1 MLQWRLQ
8 YAVPIEHGKETTYE
22 QWFEKLAEERA
33 AMEPP
38 QPPPAPL
45 LERPDLFMEL
55 AFVYSAFWELD
66 ASRPVTSGPGPIP
79 YGEVTGWL
87 NEHDVE
93 GDLRDIIRFLLMEM
107 DRAYLQH
114 RIEQAE
120 KARKKQEEANKHK
133 DKRRGRRLK

>member
-1 MLQWRLQ
+1 
-8 YAVPIEHGKETTYE
+8 
-22 QWFEKLAEERA
+22 
-33 AMEPP
+33 
-38 QPPPAPL
+38 
-45 LERPDLFMEL
+45 MEL
-55 AFVYSAFWELD
+55 AFVYSAFWALD